1 MTETAQIRPILAA
14 RAAKN
19 AMPTGSGTSALSAV
33 SEFATSVDADGGVE
47 RKLVEFVLDEHRST
61 ASYRQRD
68 KQYA

>member
-1 MTETAQIRPILAA
+1 
-14 RAAKN
+14 
-19 AMPTGSGTSALSAV
+19 MPTGSGTSALSAV